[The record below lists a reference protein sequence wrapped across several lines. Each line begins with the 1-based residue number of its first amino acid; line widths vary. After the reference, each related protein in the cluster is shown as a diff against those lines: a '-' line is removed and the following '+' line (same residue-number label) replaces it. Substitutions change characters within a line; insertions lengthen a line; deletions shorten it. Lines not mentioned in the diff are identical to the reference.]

1 MAEDPLER
9 AANEI
14 RADEPR
20 ITDAMKNYISF
31 LGGSSLAAVAGE
43 DPMSHPDLT
52 QLTIC
57 AKVALKQ
64 LNAYTI
70 QSPVEWAISNPQGA
84 EELGSDRIDALTR
97 YKACALLAGQ
107 VASAGGKVTKLLGR
121 KFLRCTKAWGAV
133 APGIAAELTTLG
145 IPPALVARFMD
156 GFSGTLEEDSEDLA
170 SLVWSSDFQAELRA
184 RQQARLLEI
193 SERRE
198 RMQGNEDEATMLR
211 EALADGEEDETVTE
225 ERIVEVGVS

>member
-1 MAEDPLER
+1 MP
-9 AANEI
+9 
-14 RADEPR
+14 
-20 ITDAMKNYISF
+20 
-31 LGGSSLAAVAGE
+31 
-43 DPMSHPDLT
+43 HPDLA

-70 QSPVEWAISNPQGA
+70 PSPAEWAVSNPQGA
-84 EELGSDRIDALTR
+84 EELGSDRIDTLTR

-107 VASAGGKVTKLLGR
+107 VVSAGGKVTKLLGR
-121 KFLRCTKAWGAV
+121 KFLLSTQAWGAV

-145 IPPALVARFMD
+145 IPPALVTRFMD
-156 GFSGTLEEDSEDLA
+156 GFSGTLEDNGEDLA
-170 SLVWSSDFQAELRA
+170 SLVWSSDFQGELRA
-184 RQQARLLEI
+184 RQQARLREV

-211 EALADGEEDETVTE
+211 EALVDGEEDET
-225 ERIVEVGVS
+225 ERIVELGVS